1 MASVPP
7 HCVLDTTLPAAAGD
21 YFTPEMESLRGYLAL
36 VPDHLDPTA
45 GDAAAGPVFALPWV
59 YVADL
64 TGWRGST
71 LARLVAADHDCP
83 AYQLSTASRD
93 AVPTLWRLLDEST
106 SGPLVVHVELRGDAG
121 PVPPTLRG
129 VVSRG
134 YHRPGTD
141 GQPEITGD
149 PTNVLVVF
157 TDTSPSKRL
166 DVPLPDST
174 TPLTGAVL
182 SYAPRQG
189 MVPELPDGTTYLAE
203 PPAIH
208 EREAALER
216 FLDQALAGV
225 GDAEARARFV
235 SSAVE
240 TLSITH
246 SLIGK
251 RDLLFD
257 VSPRAALKYGHLLD
271 TILPS
276 EAIERL
282 QADVLQQ
289 VPQTPG
295 SEDLRATL
303 EDLFPS

>member
-1 MASVPP
+1 MTSVPP
-7 HCVLDTTLPAAAGD
+7 HCVLDTALPTAANE
-21 YFTPEMESLRGYLAL
+21 YFAPEMESLHGYLDL

-45 GDAAAGPVFALPWV
+45 GDAAVGPVFALPWV

-64 TGWRGST
+64 TGWRGSV
-71 LARLVAADHDCP
+71 LARLLAAEHDCP
-83 AYQLSTASRD
+83 GYQLSTAARD
-93 AVPTLWRLLDEST
+93 AVPTLWRIIDESE
-106 SGPLVVHVELRGDAG
+106 SGPVVVHVELRGDTG
-121 PVPPTLRG
+121 PVPPTLREA
-129 VVSRG
+129 VIRG
-134 YHRPGTD
+134 YHRPATD
-141 GQPEITGD
+141 GQSAVVGD

-166 DVPLPDST
+166 DAPLPDST

-216 FLDQALAGV
+216 FLDQTL
-225 GDAEARARFV
+225 AEAGDDDARRRFV
-235 SSAVE
+235 SSSVE

-246 SLIGK
+246 SLIGR

-257 VSPRAALKYGHLLD
+257 VSPRVALKYGRLLD
-271 TILPS
+271 EISPS
-276 EAIERL
+276 TAVSRM